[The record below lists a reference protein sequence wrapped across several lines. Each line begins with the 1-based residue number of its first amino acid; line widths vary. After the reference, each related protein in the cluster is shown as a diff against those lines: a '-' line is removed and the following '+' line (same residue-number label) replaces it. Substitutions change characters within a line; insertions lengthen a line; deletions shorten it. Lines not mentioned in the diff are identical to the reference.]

1 VLASIIDEKV
11 LSKTTKHAK
20 DAKDDGT
27 KHAKDA
33 KDDGNEEK
41 EGILVLPL
49 TRSNIGQVRV
59 QGIQQ
64 LSKSR
69 KQ

>member
-1 VLASIIDEKV
+1 MLASIIDEKV

-20 DAKDDGT
+20 DAKDAKDDGT
-27 KHAKDA
+27 KDA

-49 TRSNIGQVRV
+49 TRSNSVRDPSAPPFHLE
-59 QGIQQ
+59 I
-64 LSKSR
+64 
-69 KQ
+69 

>member
-11 LSKTTKHAK
+11 LSKTTKHAN

-27 KHAKDA
+27 KHANDA
-33 KDDGNEEK
+33 NDDGNEEK

-49 TRSNIGQVRV
+49 ARSNSVGANLRSTKTIHW
-59 QGIQQ
+59 
-64 LSKSR
+64 
-69 KQ
+69 